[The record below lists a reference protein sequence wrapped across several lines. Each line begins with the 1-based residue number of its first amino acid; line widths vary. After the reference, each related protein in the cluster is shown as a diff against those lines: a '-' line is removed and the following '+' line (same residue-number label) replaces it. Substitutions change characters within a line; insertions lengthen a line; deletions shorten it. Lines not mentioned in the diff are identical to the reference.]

1 MQKIAAQVNAVFQCC
16 VKTAK
21 GWVQKYEISEDDLF
35 QNILM

>member
-1 MQKIAAQVNAVFQCC
+1 MQKIAAQVQCC

-21 GWVQKYEISEDDLF
+21 KWVQKCESDLF

>member
-1 MQKIAAQVNAVFQCC
+1 MQKIAAQLQCC

-21 GWVQKYEISEDDLF
+21 KWVQKCEISEGDLF